1 MTWIDGALPD
11 ADRRAIEDLIVEHA
25 WLLDHG
31 RWHDVA
37 QLYVDDGTLTL
48 GAHTLVGRD
57 QFHKWADTRAA
68 NSARQTH
75 HQCTNI
81 RLRPDE
87 EGASGTVMLVLHVS
101 DSGQSPYVDFIGE
114 YRDRYARDNHGHWRF
129 GARVLHPLAAAADQQ
144 QSATGTNNA

>member
-1 MTWIDGALPD
+1 MTWIDGGLSD
-11 ADRRAIEDLIVEHA
+11 ADRRDIEDLIVEHA

-37 QLYVDDGTLTL
+37 ELYLDNGTLTL

-57 QFHKWADTRAA
+57 QFHGWADARAA

-81 RLRPDE
+81 RLRRDDD
-87 EGASGTVMLVLHVS
+87 GALGTVMLVLHVS
-101 DSGQSPYVDFIGE
+101 DGGDTPYVDFIGE
-114 YRDRYARDNHGHWRF
+114 YRDSYARDQHGHWRF
-129 GARVLHPLAAAADQQ
+129 GSRVLHPLSAATAQR
-144 QSATGTNNA
+144 QSTTGTNNA